1 MIGIS
6 GIGVVGSAVSRV
18 FEEKKINIIRYDKY
32 RDNYNDISKLLRCN
46 IIFLCLPT
54 LFSEEL
60 KEYDKSAIYENC
72 DYLMKNNY
80 KGLVVLKSTIEPG
93 TTREIH
99 EKYKLNILFNPEF
112 LSART
117 AYEDF
122 KNQEHIVIG
131 GRTKDDKNILILEEF
146 YKKYWENADIS
157 KSIYEEAEMMK
168 IGVNSFYAV
177 KIQFF
182 NEIYLL
188 MQKYENTDYNNV
200 IKMILK
206 NGWISPHH
214 TRVPGTDGKLSYG
227 GMCFP
232 KDTNA
237 LNELMKRKGT
247 LNNVLDST
255 ILENLIMYKAFY
267 TPENSK
273 H

>member
-6 GIGVVGSAVSRV
+6 GIGVVGGSVSRV
-18 FEEKKINIIRYDKY
+18 FEEKKINIIKYDKY
-32 RDNYNDISKLLRCN
+32 KNDYNDISRLLKCD

-54 LFSEEL
+54 LFSKEI
-60 KEYDKSAIYENC
+60 KEYDKNAIHDNC
-72 DYLMKNNY
+72 KYLMNNKY

-93 TTREIH
+93 VTRELSN
-99 EKYKLNILFNPEF
+99 KYKLNMLFNPEF

-131 GRTKDDKNILILEEF
+131 GRTKDDKNILILEKF
-146 YKKYWENADIS
+146 YKKYWENANIS
-157 KSIYEEAEMMK
+157 KSVYEEAEMMK

-200 IKMILK
+200 IEMMLK

-214 TRVPGTDGKLSYG
+214 TKVPGTDGKLSYG

-247 LNNVLDST
+247 LNNVLNST
-255 ILENLIMYKAFY
+255 ILERNIL
-267 TPENSK
+267 SK
-273 H
+273 DVKKLFN